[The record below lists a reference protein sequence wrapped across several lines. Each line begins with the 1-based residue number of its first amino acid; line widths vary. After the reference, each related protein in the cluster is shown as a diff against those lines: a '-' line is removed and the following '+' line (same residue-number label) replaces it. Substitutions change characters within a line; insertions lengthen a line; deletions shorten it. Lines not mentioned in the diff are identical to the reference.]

1 MTTVLCDLDGVVYRG
16 DALIAG
22 SDLALRRLLDAGLGV
37 YFVTNN
43 STRTPGQVVD
53 KIRRMTGIRFEE
65 DRVFTSPQAGVGL
78 LEAGD
83 GPCLVVGE
91 GGIREA
97 VVNAGFE
104 LTEDPHRAGTV
115 MVGLDRS
122 VNYAKITAA
131 ADAVRR
137 GARFIAT
144 NDDPTFPISDGLQP
158 GAGSMVAAIAVAA
171 GRAAEVA
178 GKPHAP
184 MRRLIRS
191 RGIDAAWVIGD
202 RVDTDI
208 ALAAEEEG
216 WRSILVL
223 SGVTTEPSARA
234 DRVAADLAE
243 AVDLVLGGP

>member
-16 DALIAG
+16 DSLIAG

-37 YFVTNN
+37 HFVTNN

-53 KIRRMTGIRFEE
+53 KIRGMTGIRFEE
-65 DRVFTSPQAGVGL
+65 DHVFTSPQAGVGL

-91 GGIREA
+91 NGIREA
-97 VVNAGFE
+97 VVKAGFE

-171 GRAAEVA
+171 GRVAEVA
-178 GKPHAP
+178 GKPHPP

-223 SGVTTEPSARA
+223 SGVTTEPSALA

-243 AVDLVLGGP
+243 AVHLVLGGP

>member
-16 DALIAG
+16 QVLIPG
-22 SDLALRRLLDAGLGV
+22 SDLALRRLVDFGACV

-43 STRTPGQVVD
+43 STRNPRQVVE
-53 KIRRMTGIRFEE
+53 KLRRLTGLNFPE
-65 DRVFTSPQAGVGL
+65 DRVFTSPQAGVAM
-78 LEAGD
+78 LEPGD

-91 GGIREA
+91 EGIRDALEGS
-97 VVNAGFE
+97 GFE
-104 LTEDPHRAGTV
+104 LTDDPDLARTV
-115 MVGLDRS
+115 MVGLDRA
-122 VNYAKITAA
+122 VDYRRITAA

-144 NDDPTFPISDGLQP
+144 NDDPTYPTSDGLLP

-171 GRAAEVA
+171 GRSAEVA
-178 GKPHAP
+178 GKPHPP

-191 RGIDAAWVIGD
+191 RGIGSAWIIGD

-208 ALAAEEEG
+208 ALAVEEEG

-223 SGVTTEPSARA
+223 TGVTPEGTDAA
-234 DRVAADLAE
+234 DRVAANLAE